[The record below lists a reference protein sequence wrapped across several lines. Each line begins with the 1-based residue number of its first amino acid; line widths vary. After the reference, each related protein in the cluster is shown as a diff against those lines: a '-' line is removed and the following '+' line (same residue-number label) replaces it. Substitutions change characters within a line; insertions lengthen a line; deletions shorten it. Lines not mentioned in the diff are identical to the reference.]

1 MVDIKGTI
9 EAGKGGLERLIG
21 SIPGYKGYKEKDV
34 RRDAD
39 KVLRVYIAD
48 RLDEQK
54 RRLSDLQLQL
64 ISSGQL
70 DLLDDLESAVKKI
83 QLLADRVRTATYG
96 YAGFFDVIK
105 VKEDQ
110 LDALYD
116 FDNALLDEV
125 AKIAAAI
132 EQVKTSLGTKENV
145 AGSISNC
152 VTIAQ
157 EANYTFDHREEVI
170 LSGGTLGQVN

>member
-9 EAGKGGLERLIG
+9 ESGQSGLEQLIG
-21 SIPGYKGYKEKDV
+21 SIPGYKGYKDKDA
-34 RRDAD
+34 RRGAD
-39 KVLRVYIAD
+39 KVLRTYVAES
-48 RLDEQK
+48 LDEQR

-70 DLLDDLESAVKKI
+70 GLLDDLESAVKKI
-83 QLLADRVRTATYG
+83 QTLADRIKTATYG
-96 YAGFFDVIK
+96 YTGFFDVIK

-116 FDNALLDEV
+116 FDNALLGEV
-125 AKIAAAI
+125 SKIAAAV
-132 EQVKTSLGTKENV
+132 EQLKTALALKEDV
-145 AGSISNC
+145 AESIANC

-170 LSGGTLGQVN
+170 LRGSTPG

>member
-96 YAGFFDVIK
+96 YVGFFDVIK

-157 EANYTFDHREEVI
+157 EANDTFDHREEVI
-170 LSGGTLGQVN
+170 LSGGTMGQVN

>member
-170 LSGGTLGQVN
+170 LSGGTMGQVN